1 MQIYLLWFYF
11 GVINILSGIVFAYDK
26 YAAKR
31 NRRRIP
37 EITLHFLEMLGGV
50 FINIILMYIIH
61 HKNRKFSY
69 WVWTWLILISWLVLI
84 FKIFN

>member
-84 FKIFN
+84 FKIYN